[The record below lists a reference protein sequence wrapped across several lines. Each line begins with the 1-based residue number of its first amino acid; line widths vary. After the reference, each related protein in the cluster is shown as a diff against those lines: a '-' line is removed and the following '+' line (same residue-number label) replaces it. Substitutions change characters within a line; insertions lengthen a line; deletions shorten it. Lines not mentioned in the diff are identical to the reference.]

1 MSVYELNVCKIKL
14 VGSLG
19 LLPLNAQFYA
29 FFPANSK
36 LSAILRLTAP
46 SWGKKDE
53 LCSARNAL
61 EKVANLSRE
70 GTAGGRP
77 VGGGS

>member
-1 MSVYELNVCKIKL
+1 MSKYELNVRKIKL

-19 LLPLNAQFYA
+19 LLPLNTQFYA

-36 LSAILRLTAP
+36 LME
-46 SWGKKDE
+46 KKDK
-53 LCSARNAL
+53 LCSARNAS
-61 EKVANLSRE
+61 EKVANLSGE
-70 GTAGGRP
+70 GTAGGIA